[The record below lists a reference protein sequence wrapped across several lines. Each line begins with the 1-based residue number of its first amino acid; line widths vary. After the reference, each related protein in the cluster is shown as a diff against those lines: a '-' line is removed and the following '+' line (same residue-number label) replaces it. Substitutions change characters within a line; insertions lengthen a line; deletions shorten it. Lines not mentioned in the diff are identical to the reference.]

1 VTGPYSAPP
10 RDTDQQPLDVGSMLR
25 GIHKASEHRIG
36 RSLMAAV
43 MAVLAGSFAVW
54 GINDIFRGFG
64 HTTLAKIGDAEIPI
78 DRFRQNY
85 QDRLQQIG
93 RELGRPLPADR
104 ANALGLD
111 RQVLGEMIAQAGL
124 DQRVRQMGLGLSD
137 NDIARH
143 ITSDPKLQTA
153 NGQFDRAKFELILR
167 NIGYSEQRFVA
178 EQRQDIL
185 RRQILD
191 SVSADLATPK
201 AWLDAVNQ
209 FENQQRGIEY
219 VALGPAQASEIPRPT
234 EEVLKKYFD
243 ERKIL
248 FRAPEY
254 RKIAIVTVTPAEL
267 AKWLEV
273 SDDDIKQ
280 AYDQRRASF
289 TTPERRHVEQ
299 MVFPTLADAQTA
311 VDRIKDG
318 AHFSEIASDRGLK
331 EQDINLG
338 TIPKSRIVDPAVAD
352 ATFVLKEGEVS
363 APLQTRF
370 GAVLVTVLQIVPGT
384 TRSLAEATPQL
395 RADIALERAKTQ
407 VQSLHDKIEDDRAG
421 GSNIEEAAAKLK
433 LAVTTYEVDRSG
445 RDPNG
450 KPIGNIPHAADVI
463 KAAFASDVGVDND
476 PIDADGGYIW
486 YDVAAIAP
494 AREHKLDEVK
504 EEVERRWRDDEVASR
519 LKSKA
524 NEMLGKLNSGE
535 QLGALAS
542 VDGLKVQTAKNIKRG
557 TTSGG
562 ISARMTDAVFQ
573 TAKDAYGSA
582 AGDNQSQWIVFRIV
596 DVNTPTLDAKSPDHE
611 RMTQTVQRELS
622 ADLVGQY
629 VARLEDDLGASV
641 NASVLA
647 QATGNS
653 APDSN

>member
-1 VTGPYSAPP
+1 
-10 RDTDQQPLDVGSMLR
+10 MLR
-25 GIHKASEHRIG
+25 GIRKASEHRIG
-36 RSLMAAV
+36 RALMAAV

-64 HTTLAKIGDAEIPI
+64 RTTLAKIGDAEIPI

-137 NDIARH
+137 SEIARH

-167 NIGYSEQRFVA
+167 NIGYSEQWFVA
-178 EQRQDIL
+178 QQRQDIL

-191 SVSADLATPK
+191 SVSADLAAPK
-201 AWLDAVNQ
+201 AWLAAVNQ
-209 FENQQRGIEY
+209 FENQQRSIEY
-219 VALGPAQASEIPRPT
+219 IALGSTQAGDIPHPT
-234 EEVLKKYFD
+234 EDELKKYFD

-299 MVFPTLADAQTA
+299 IVFPTLADAQA
-311 VDRIKDG
+311 AADRIKNG
-318 AHFSEIASDRGLK
+318 GHFGEIASDRGLK
-331 EQDINLG
+331 EQDIDLG

-352 ATFVLKEGEVS
+352 AAFNLKEAEVS

-370 GAVLVTVLQIVPGT
+370 GAVLVTVLQIVPET
-384 TRSLAEATPQL
+384 IRSLAEVTPQL

-407 VQSLHDKIEDDRAG
+407 VQNLHDKIEDDRAG
-421 GSNIEEAAAKLK
+421 GNTIEDAAAKLK
-433 LAVTTYEVDRSG
+433 LPVTTYEVDRSG
-445 RDPNG
+445 RDPDG
-450 KPIGNIPHAADVI
+450 KPAANMSHAADVI

-494 AREHKLDEVK
+494 TRERTLAEVK
-504 EEVERRWRDDEVASR
+504 AEVEQRWRDDEIASR

-524 NEMLGKLNSGE
+524 NDMLGKLNSGE
-535 QLGALAS
+535 QLATLAS
-542 VDGLKVQTAKNIKRG
+542 ADGLKIQTAKNIKRG
-557 TTSGG
+557 TASGG
-562 ISARMTDAVFQ
+562 VSARMTDAIFQ
-573 TAKDAYGSA
+573 TAKDAYGGV
-582 AGDNQSQWIVFRIV
+582 AGDNPSQWIVFRV
-596 DVNTPTLDAKSPDHE
+596 LEVNTPALDVNSPDHE

-622 ADLVGQY
+622 ADLIGQY

-641 NASVLA
+641 NAAVLA

-653 APDSN
+653 APDNN

>member
-1 VTGPYSAPP
+1 
-10 RDTDQQPLDVGSMLR
+10 MLR
-25 GIHKASEHRIG
+25 GIRKASENWLG
-36 RSLMAAV
+36 RGLMAAV
-43 MAVLAGSFAVW
+43 MTLLAGSFAIW

-64 HTTLAKIGDAEIPI
+64 RAALAKIGDDEIPI
-78 DRFRQNY
+78 DRFKQNY

-137 NDIARH
+137 ADIARRV
-143 ITSDPKLQTA
+143 TSDPKLQNT

-167 NIGYSEQRFVA
+167 NMGYSEQRFVA

-185 RRQILD
+185 RRQILG
-191 SVSADLATPK
+191 SISADLATPK

-209 FENQQRGIEY
+209 FENQQRSIEY
-219 VALGPAQASEIPRPT
+219 IALGPAQAGDIPRPT
-234 EEVLKKYFD
+234 DEELKKYFD

-267 AKWLEV
+267 AKWMEV

-280 AYDQRRASF
+280 AYDQRHSSF

-299 MVFPTLADAQTA
+299 IVFPTLADAQA
-311 VDRIKDG
+311 AADRIKNG
-318 AHFSEIASDRGLK
+318 AHFSEIASERGLK
-331 EQDINLG
+331 NQDIDLG
-338 TIPKSRIVDPAVAD
+338 TIPKSRIVEPAVAD
-352 ATFVLKEGEVS
+352 AAFTLKEGEVS
-363 APLQTRF
+363 TPIQTRF
-370 GAVLVTVLQIVPGT
+370 GAALVTVLQIVPET
-384 TRSLAEATPQL
+384 TQSLAEATQQL
-395 RADIALERAKTQ
+395 RSDIALERAKLQ
-407 VQSLHDKIEDDRAG
+407 VRNLHDKIEDDRAG
-421 GSNIEEAAAKLK
+421 GSTIEEAAAKLK
-433 LAVTTYEVDRSG
+433 LPVTTYEVDRSG
-445 RDPNG
+445 RDRDG
-450 KPIGNIPHAADVI
+450 KPLLNIPHGADVV

-494 AREHKLDEVK
+494 ARERTLDEVK
-504 EEVERRWRDDEVASR
+504 AEVEHRWHDDEIASR
-519 LKSKA
+519 LKTKA
-524 NEMLGKLNSGE
+524 ANLVGKLNGGE
-535 QLGALAS
+535 QLAALAS
-542 VDGLKVQTAKNIKRG
+542 ADGIKIQTAKNIKRG
-557 TTSGG
+557 TANGD
-562 ISARMTDAVFQ
+562 ISARMTDAIFQ

-582 AGDNQSQWIVFRIV
+582 PGDNPTQWVVFRV
-596 DVNTPTLDAKSPDHE
+596 LDVNTPALDANSRDYE
-611 RMTQTVQRELS
+611 RMTQSVQGQLS
-622 ADLVGQY
+622 TDLIGQY
-629 VARLEDDLGASV
+629 VARLEDDLGTSV

-653 APDSN
+653 APDTN